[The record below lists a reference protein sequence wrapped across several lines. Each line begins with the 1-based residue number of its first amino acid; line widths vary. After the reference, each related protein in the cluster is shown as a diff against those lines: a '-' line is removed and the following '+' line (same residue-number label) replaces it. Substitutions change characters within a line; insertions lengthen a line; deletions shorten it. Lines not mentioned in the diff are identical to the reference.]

1 MKRNLRSKHKTSI
14 KFTLILASI
23 LMIGCGE
30 KKTTPEVQKEPTL
43 KEAFKSNFLI
53 GSAVNDNL
61 VSKKD
66 SLGEQIVL
74 TEYNTITPENSM
86 KWMYMEPEQGKF
98 EFETADKYIDFSTK
112 NDIAFIGHN
121 LVWHSQLAGWVEK
134 IDSKEELSASLKNH
148 VQTVAARYSGKI
160 HGWDVVNEALNED
173 GTLRNSLFLKQL
185 GPDYLINSFKWAQE
199 ADPKAE
205 LYYND
210 YNMTRQEKRAGA
222 IKLVKDIQA
231 SGARIDGIGMQAH
244 WGLEDPTLE
253 EIETSIL
260 EYSDLGIQVMIT
272 EFDITVL
279 PNPWDLEGAEVS
291 QNFEGSEHMNP
302 YTKELPDSVNTQLA
316 QRYKDIFSL
325 FKKHSDKISRVTF
338 WGINDGVSW
347 LNSWPIEERTNYPLL
362 FDREYNRKPAYYSV
376 LEVAKDSAL

>member
-14 KFTLILASI
+14 KFTFILASI
-23 LMIGCGE
+23 LMIACGE
-30 KKTTPEVQKEPTL
+30 KKTTPEVEKETTL

-86 KWMYMEPEQGKF
+86 KWMYMEPEQGNF

-121 LVWHSQLAGWVEK
+121 LVWHSQLADWVEK
-134 IDSKEELSASLKNH
+134 IESKEELSASLKNH

-347 LNSWPIEERTNYPLL
+347 LNSWPIVDRTNYPLL

>member
-1 MKRNLRSKHKTSI
+1 MKRNLKSKHKTSI

-134 IDSKEELSASLKNH
+134 IESKEELSASLKNH

-302 YTKELPDSVNTQLA
+302 YTKKLPDSVNTQLA

-347 LNSWPIEERTNYPLL
+347 LNSWPIEDRTNYPLL

-376 LEVAKDSAL
+376 LEVAKDSTL

>member
-30 KKTTPEVQKEPTL
+30 KKTTPEVQKEPKL

-134 IDSKEELSASLKNH
+134 IESKEELSASLKNH

-185 GPDYLINSFKWAQE
+185 GPDYLINSFKWAEE

-222 IKLVKDIQA
+222 IKLVKDIQS

-347 LNSWPIEERTNYPLL
+347 LNSWPIEDRTNYPLL

-376 LEVAKDSAL
+376 LEVAKDSTL

>member
-30 KKTTPEVQKEPTL
+30 KKTTPEVEKEPTL

-74 TEYNTITPENSM
+74 IEYNTITPENSM

-134 IDSKEELSASLKNH
+134 IESKEELSASLKNH

-347 LNSWPIEERTNYPLL
+347 LNSWPIEDRTNYPLL

-376 LEVAKDSAL
+376 LEVAKDSTL

>member
-1 MKRNLRSKHKTSI
+1 MKRNLKSKHKTSI
-14 KFTLILASI
+14 LFTFILAFI

-134 IDSKEELSASLKNH
+134 IESKEELSASLKNH

-347 LNSWPIEERTNYPLL
+347 LNSWPIEDRTNYPLL

-376 LEVAKDSAL
+376 LEVAKDSTL

>member
-1 MKRNLRSKHKTSI
+1 MKRNLKSKHKTSI

-30 KKTTPEVQKEPTL
+30 KKTTPKVEKEPTL
-43 KEAFKSNFLI
+43 KEAFESNFLI

-134 IDSKEELSASLKNH
+134 IESKEELSASLKNH

-347 LNSWPIEERTNYPLL
+347 LNSWPIEDRTNYPLL

>member
-134 IDSKEELSASLKNH
+134 IESKEELSASLKNH

-347 LNSWPIEERTNYPLL
+347 LNSWPIEDRTNYPLL

-376 LEVAKDSAL
+376 LEVAKDSTL

>member
-1 MKRNLRSKHKTSI
+1 MKRNLKSKYKTSI
-14 KFTLILASI
+14 KFTFILASI

-30 KKTTPEVQKEPTL
+30 KKTTPEAQKEPTL

-134 IDSKEELSASLKNH
+134 IESKEELSASLKNH

-347 LNSWPIEERTNYPLL
+347 LNSWPIEDRTNYPLL

>member
-1 MKRNLRSKHKTSI
+1 MKRNLKSKHKTSI
-14 KFTLILASI
+14 KFTLVLASI

-134 IDSKEELSASLKNH
+134 IESKEELSASLKNH

-222 IKLVKDIQA
+222 IKLAKDIQA

-279 PNPWDLEGAEVS
+279 PNPWDLDGAEVS

-347 LNSWPIEERTNYPLL
+347 LNSWPIEDRTNYPLL

>member
-1 MKRNLRSKHKTSI
+1 MKRNLKSKHKTSI

-134 IDSKEELSASLKNH
+134 IESKEELSASLKNH

-347 LNSWPIEERTNYPLL
+347 LNSWPIEDRTNYPLL

-376 LEVAKDSAL
+376 LEVSKDSTL

>member
-1 MKRNLRSKHKTSI
+1 MKRNLKSKHKTSI

-134 IDSKEELSASLKNH
+134 IESKEELSASLKNH

-291 QNFEGSEHMNP
+291 QNFEGNEHMNP

-347 LNSWPIEERTNYPLL
+347 LNSWPIEDRTNYPLL

-376 LEVAKDSAL
+376 LEVAKDSTL

>member
-347 LNSWPIEERTNYPLL
+347 LNSWPIEDRTNYPLL

>member
-1 MKRNLRSKHKTSI
+1 MKRNLKSKHKTSI

-134 IDSKEELSASLKNH
+134 IESKEELSASLKNH

-347 LNSWPIEERTNYPLL
+347 LNSWPIEDRTNYPLL

-376 LEVAKDSAL
+376 LEVAKDSTL

>member
-1 MKRNLRSKHKTSI
+1 MKRNLKSKHKTSI

-134 IDSKEELSASLKNH
+134 IESKEELSASLKNH

-302 YTKELPDSVNTQLA
+302 YTKELPDAVNTQLA

-347 LNSWPIEERTNYPLL
+347 LNSWPIEDRTNYPLL

-376 LEVAKDSAL
+376 LEVAKDSTL

>member
-1 MKRNLRSKHKTSI
+1 MKRNLRSKHKTCI

-43 KEAFKSNFLI
+43 KESFKSNFLI

-134 IDSKEELSASLKNH
+134 IESKEELSASLKNH

-185 GPDYLINSFKWAQE
+185 GPDYLINSFKWAEE

-362 FDREYNRKPAYYSV
+362 FDREYIRKPAYYSV

>member
-74 TEYNTITPENSM
+74 IEYNTITPENSM

-134 IDSKEELSASLKNH
+134 IESKEELSASLKNH

-347 LNSWPIEERTNYPLL
+347 LNSWPIEDRTNYPLL
-362 FDREYNRKPAYYSV
+362 FDREYKRKPAYYSV
-376 LEVAKDSAL
+376 LEVAKDSTL

>member
-134 IDSKEELSASLKNH
+134 IESKEELSASLKNH

-185 GPDYLINSFKWAQE
+185 GPDYLINSFKWAEE

-376 LEVAKDSAL
+376 LEIAKDSAL

>member
-134 IDSKEELSASLKNH
+134 IESKEELSASLKNH

-347 LNSWPIEERTNYPLL
+347 LNSWPIEDRTNYPLL
-362 FDREYNRKPAYYSV
+362 FDREYKRKPAYYSV

>member
-1 MKRNLRSKHKTSI
+1 MKRNLKSKHKTSI

-134 IDSKEELSASLKNH
+134 IESKEELSASLKNH

-260 EYSDLGIQVMIT
+260 EYSDLGVQVMIT

-347 LNSWPIEERTNYPLL
+347 LNSWPIEDRTNYPLL

-376 LEVAKDSAL
+376 LEVAKDSTL

>member
-134 IDSKEELSASLKNH
+134 IESKEELSASLKNH

-347 LNSWPIEERTNYPLL
+347 LNSWPIEDRTNYPLL

>member
-148 VQTVAARYSGKI
+148 VQTVATRYSGKI

-347 LNSWPIEERTNYPLL
+347 LNSWPIEDRTNYPLL
-362 FDREYNRKPAYYSV
+362 FDREYKRKPAYYSV

>member
-1 MKRNLRSKHKTSI
+1 MKRNLKSKHKTSI

-134 IDSKEELSASLKNH
+134 IESKEELSASLKNH

-185 GPDYLINSFKWAQE
+185 GPEYLINSFKWAQE

-347 LNSWPIEERTNYPLL
+347 LNSWPIEDRTNYPLL

-376 LEVAKDSAL
+376 LEVAKDSTL

>member
-1 MKRNLRSKHKTSI
+1 MKNILVFKHKTSF
-14 KFTLILASI
+14 KFTILLASI

-30 KKTTPEVQKEPTL
+30 KKVTPEIKKELSL
-43 KEAFKSNFLI
+43 KEAFKNDFLI

-61 VSKKD
+61 ISKKD
-66 SLGEQIVL
+66 SLGQQIL
-74 TEYNTITPENSM
+74 LSEYNTITPENSM
-86 KWMYMEPEQGKF
+86 KWMFMEPEQAVF
-98 EFETADKYIDFSTK
+98 EFENADRYIDFSTK

-134 IDSKEELSASLKNH
+134 LESKEELSTSLKNH
-148 VQTVAARYSGKI
+148 IQTIAARYSGKI

-173 GTLRNSLFLKQL
+173 GTLRNSFFLEQL
-185 GPDYLINSFKWAQE
+185 GPEYLTNSFKWAQE

-210 YNMTRQEKRAGA
+210 YNMTRKEKRAGA
-222 IKLVKDIQA
+222 IELVKMLQKE
-231 SGARIDGIGMQAH
+231 GARVDGIGMQAH
-244 WGLEDPTLE
+244 WGLEDPSLE

-260 EYSDLGIQVMIT
+260 EYSALDIQVMIT

-291 QNFEGSEHMNP
+291 QNFEGSEFMNP
-302 YTKELPDSVNTQLA
+302 YPTEMPDYVAKQLA
-316 QRYKDIFSL
+316 KRYEDIFKL

-347 LNSWPIEERTNYPLL
+347 LNSWPIKDRTNYPLL

-376 LEVAKDSAL
+376 LEVAKDSTL

>member
-1 MKRNLRSKHKTSI
+1 MKRNLKSKHKTSI

-30 KKTTPEVQKEPTL
+30 KKTIPEVQKEPTL

-347 LNSWPIEERTNYPLL
+347 LNSWPIEDRTNYPLL

-376 LEVAKDSAL
+376 LEVAKDSTL

>member
-30 KKTTPEVQKEPTL
+30 KKTIPEVQKEPTL

-134 IDSKEELSASLKNH
+134 IESKEELSASLKNH

-185 GPDYLINSFKWAQE
+185 GPDYLINSFKWAEE

>member
-134 IDSKEELSASLKNH
+134 IESKEELSASLKNH

>member
-30 KKTTPEVQKEPTL
+30 KKTIPEVQKEPTL

-98 EFETADKYIDFSTK
+98 EFETADNYIDFSTK

-347 LNSWPIEERTNYPLL
+347 LNSWPIEDRTNYPLL
-362 FDREYNRKPAYYSV
+362 FDRKYNRKPAYYSV
-376 LEVAKDSAL
+376 LEVAKDSTL

>member
-1 MKRNLRSKHKTSI
+1 MKRNLKSKHKTSI

-134 IDSKEELSASLKNH
+134 IESKEELSASLKNH

-185 GPDYLINSFKWAQE
+185 GPNYLINSFKWAQE

-210 YNMTRQEKRAGA
+210 YNMTREEKRAGA

-347 LNSWPIEERTNYPLL
+347 LNSWPIEDRTNYPLL

-376 LEVAKDSAL
+376 LEVAKDSTL

>member
-1 MKRNLRSKHKTSI
+1 MKRNLKSKHKTSI

-30 KKTTPEVQKEPTL
+30 KKTTPEVEKEPTL

-86 KWMYMEPEQGKF
+86 KWTYMEPEQGKF

-134 IDSKEELSASLKNH
+134 IESKEELSASLKNH

-347 LNSWPIEERTNYPLL
+347 LNSWPIEDRTNYPLL

-376 LEVAKDSAL
+376 LEIAKDSTL

>member
-1 MKRNLRSKHKTSI
+1 MKNILKSKHKTSL
-14 KFTLILASI
+14 KLTFLLASI

-30 KKTTPEVQKEPTL
+30 KKTTVEVQKEPTL
-43 KEAFKSNFLI
+43 KEAFKNYFLI

-134 IDSKEELSASLKNH
+134 LESKEELSASLKNH
-148 VQTVAARYSGKI
+148 VQTIAARYSGKI

-173 GTLRNSLFLKQL
+173 GTLRNSIFLEQL
-185 GPDYLINSFKWAQE
+185 GPEYLTNSFQWAQE

-210 YNMTRQEKRAGA
+210 YNMTRKEKRAGA
-222 IKLVKDIQA
+222 IKLVKDLQE
-231 SGARIDGIGMQAH
+231 SGVKIDGIGMQAH

-302 YTKELPDSVNTQLA
+302 YTKELPDAVNTQLA

-347 LNSWPIEERTNYPLL
+347 LNSWPIEDRTNYPLL
-362 FDREYNRKPAYYSV
+362 FDREYNRKAAYYSV
-376 LEVAKDSAL
+376 LEVAKDSTL

>member
-14 KFTLILASI
+14 KFTFILASI

-30 KKTTPEVQKEPTL
+30 KKTTPEVEKETTL

-86 KWMYMEPEQGKF
+86 KWMYMEPEQGNF

-121 LVWHSQLAGWVEK
+121 LVWHSQLADWVEK
-134 IDSKEELSASLKNH
+134 IESKEELSASLKNH

-347 LNSWPIEERTNYPLL
+347 LNSWPIVDRTNYPLL

>member
-1 MKRNLRSKHKTSI
+1 MKNILKSKHKTSL
-14 KFTLILASI
+14 KLTFLLAST

-30 KKTTPEVQKEPTL
+30 KKTTVEVQKEPTL
-43 KEAFKSNFLI
+43 KEAFKNYFLI

-74 TEYNTITPENSM
+74 SEYNTITPENSM

-121 LVWHSQLAGWVEK
+121 LVWHSQLAGWVKKLE
-134 IDSKEELSASLKNH
+134 SKEELSASLKNH
-148 VQTVAARYSGKI
+148 VQTIAARYSGKI

-173 GTLRNSLFLKQL
+173 GTLRNSIFLEQL
-185 GPDYLINSFKWAQE
+185 GPEYLTNSFQWAQE

-210 YNMTRQEKRAGA
+210 YNMTRKEKRAGA
-222 IKLVKDIQA
+222 IKLVKDLQE
-231 SGARIDGIGMQAH
+231 SGVKIDGIGMQAH

-291 QNFEGSEHMNP
+291 QNFKGSEHMNP
-302 YTKELPDSVNTQLA
+302 YTKELPDAVNTQLA

-347 LNSWPIEERTNYPLL
+347 LNSWPIEDRTNYPLL
-362 FDREYNRKPAYYSV
+362 FDREYNQKAAYYSV
-376 LEVAKDSAL
+376 LEVAKDSTL

>member
-134 IDSKEELSASLKNH
+134 IESKEELSASLKNH

-185 GPDYLINSFKWAQE
+185 GPDYLINSFKWAEE

>member
-134 IDSKEELSASLKNH
+134 IESKEELSASLKNH

-347 LNSWPIEERTNYPLL
+347 LNSWPIEDRTNYPLL
-362 FDREYNRKPAYYSV
+362 FDRKYNRKPAYYSV
-376 LEVAKDSAL
+376 LEVSKDSAL

>member
-134 IDSKEELSASLKNH
+134 IESKEELSASLKNH

-347 LNSWPIEERTNYPLL
+347 LNSWPIEDRTNYPLL
-362 FDREYNRKPAYYSV
+362 FDREYKRKPAYYSV
-376 LEVAKDSAL
+376 LEVAKDSTL

>member
-30 KKTTPEVQKEPTL
+30 KKTIPEVQKEPTL

-98 EFETADKYIDFSTK
+98 EFETADNYIDFSTK

-347 LNSWPIEERTNYPLL
+347 LNSWPIEDRTNYPLL

-376 LEVAKDSAL
+376 LEVAKDSTL

>member
-98 EFETADKYIDFSTK
+98 EFETADNYIDFSTK

-376 LEVAKDSAL
+376 LEIAKDSAL